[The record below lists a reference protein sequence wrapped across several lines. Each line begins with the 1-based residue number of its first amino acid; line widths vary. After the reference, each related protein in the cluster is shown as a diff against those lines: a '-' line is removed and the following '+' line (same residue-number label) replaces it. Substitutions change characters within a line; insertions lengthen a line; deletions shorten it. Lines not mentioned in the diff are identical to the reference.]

1 MGALSFPVWHATLVR
16 LATRNENGFHYIV
29 SRSQSVIN
37 NMNGTKV
44 PDNSNEID
52 LSSAH
57 THTHQINY
65 LMELPNALPSQTHT
79 HTQTLLY
86 TKEVKRNHTYH
97 HSHAWCAYG
106 VQLGYRSLVCVR
118 LNVIDV
124 KNENS
129 TQRGIYPRYLA
140 HLNHRTRRL
149 DKFNWKWCH
158 VFWMGMFSTER
169 QFREILT
176 FVWVKTHFHACKHPG

>member
-1 MGALSFPVWHATLVR
+1 MSTELDQFIGSELHFTWPLEPIFLAMGALSFPVWHATFVR

-44 PDNSNEID
+44 PNNSNEID

-79 HTQTLLY
+79 HT
-86 TKEVKRNHTYH
+86 N
-97 HSHAWCAYG
+97 A
-106 VQLGYRSLVCVR
+106 LV
-118 LNVIDV
+118 
-124 KNENS
+124 
-129 TQRGIYPRYLA
+129 
-140 HLNHRTRRL
+140 H
-149 DKFNWKWCH
+149 
-158 VFWMGMFSTER
+158 
-169 QFREILT
+169 
-176 FVWVKTHFHACKHPG
+176 